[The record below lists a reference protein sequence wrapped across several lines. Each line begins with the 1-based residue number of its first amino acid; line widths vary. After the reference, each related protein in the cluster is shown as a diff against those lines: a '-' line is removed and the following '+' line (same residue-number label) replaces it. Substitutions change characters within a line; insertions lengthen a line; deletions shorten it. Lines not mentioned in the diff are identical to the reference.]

1 MNSNQ
6 ISKAV
11 RLALVAGAVSALA
24 TPAAF
29 AADAAATTTTTDTN
43 QSTAQLGKIEVT
55 GTRIKRTDV
64 ETAQPVTI
72 ITTQQIKAT
81 GLNSVGDIL
90 AQLPEV
96 RSMLNAQV
104 NNGNDGSNTIDL
116 RNLGSNRV
124 LVLVNGKR
132 WVGGISGVVDFNTI
146 PAAIIDHIEVLQDG
160 ASAIYGSDAISGVV
174 NIITIKNYNA
184 AEANAYNGWY
194 HGNGHTDGKMQA
206 YDFTMGT
213 SGDKSA
219 VLMSAAYT
227 NQAGLLAADR
237 DISLEPYAGTGSIFG
252 SSRTPAGRFRFDPF
266 SSAGPCPIPVET
278 NPNTIHTT
286 NPTGQC
292 DLTLTKFPVSGK
304 PTTGDYRQFTGPDHY
319 NFAPLNFLVAPT
331 ETTNLYVQGHYDL
344 ADNLT
349 FTSEGLFSNRSSSTQ
364 LAQPVLD
371 VGDTTT
377 NPDIFISKTNPY
389 NPFGVD
395 LVSTGTASCLD
406 KSTTSAKVKGK
417 TVITVHPHKSK
428 ATCDLLV
435 DLGRRYVEAGPR
447 FTQFSQDTYH
457 FAGGFK
463 GYFNMM
469 GGEWDWDAGY
479 DFNRQEETSHESG
492 VVNLLNLKNALGPAF
507 LPKGAANVP
516 GNYQCGTAAA
526 PIGGGCV
533 PVNLFGGAG
542 SITVP
547 MVQYTTFNPT
557 STSGSSQR
565 DYTANLT
572 GDLFDLPAGPLGA
585 AIGAEYL
592 EVDGFFHPDTLSILN
607 LNAEGSSSP
616 TDGRERTDGE
626 YIEFNIPILA
636 DQPFAKDMNLDIAE
650 RWSQFK
656 WEGGNPGTP
665 PASILHSDSA
675 QTGRAAL
682 KWQTSDSLLL
692 RAAWSQGFRLPEISE
707 FFANQSTSAVTATD
721 PCVGNPTLPNCNGGH
736 LSNGNGQINTL
747 VGGNPNLKPERSIS
761 RTVGFVYNPDFI
773 PGFDFSADYFKIDV
787 EQYITSLSDATILG
801 NCYVAGNTPGG
812 GTCNL
817 IQVKGGIVSQITAA
831 NTNIGSI
838 VTEGVDV
845 STHYKF
851 PSTSVGD
858 FKLGL
863 DMTFN
868 KVFNRTTP
876 NSASPTHFAT
886 SELAGWATQSGS
898 RAVSYPKRKGDLT
911 LNWNFGPWSAMYT
924 MRFIGAVW
932 EACNIL
938 DSAGTPQSS
947 AVLCTDSSRFVFN
960 EPAIQGFPGPKVK
973 PVGANHIGSVVYHD
987 VNVTYHVDSLN
998 TDFSLGIRNLFGK
1011 IPPISQNAFANSY
1024 LPSYDTPGQFFYARI
1039 GVKF

>member
-29 AADAAATTTTTDTN
+29 AADDSTTTTTTTTTNN

-72 ITTQQIKAT
+72 ITQKEIKAT

-90 AQLPEV
+90 ANLPQV
-96 RSMLNAQV
+96 RSVLNAQV
-104 NNGNDGSNTIDL
+104 NNGNDGSSTIDL

-124 LVLVNGKR
+124 LVLVNGRR
-132 WVGGISGVVDFNTI
+132 WVGGISGIVDFTTI
-146 PAAIIDHIEVLQDG
+146 PAAVIDHIEILQDG

-174 NIITIKNYNA
+174 NIITVKNYNG

-194 HGNGHTDGKMQA
+194 HGNGHTDGKNQA

-227 NQAGLLAADR
+227 EQNGLSAADR
-237 DISLEPYAGTGSIFG
+237 DISIEPVVGTGVAFAG
-252 SSRTPAGRFRFDPF
+252 SSRTPAGRFRYVPL
-266 SSAGPCPIPVET
+266 ANTGGNTPGACP
-278 NPNTIHTT
+278 
-286 NPTGQC
+286 GGS
-292 DLTLTKFPVSGK
+292 TLTSTGICDMTLKSFPANPSLNNFRNFVFAN
-304 PTTGDYRQFTGPDHY
+304 DAY
-319 NFAPLNFLVAPT
+319 NFAPLNYLIAPV
-331 ETTNLYVQGHYDL
+331 ETTNLYVQGHYDI

-349 FTSEGLFSNRSSSTQ
+349 FTSEGLFNNRSSQTQ

-371 VGDTTT
+371 VGNATTT
-377 NPDIFISKTNPY
+377 PSTIYIDKTNPY
-389 NPFGVD
+389 NPFHVS
-395 LVSTGTASCLD
+395 LVSNSNAPCLAAAS
-406 KSTTSAKVKGK
+406 
-417 TVITVHPHKSK
+417 
-428 ATCDLLV
+428 CDLLI
-435 DLGRRYVEAGPR
+435 DWGRRYAEAGPR
-447 FTQFSQDTYH
+447 DTNFSQNTYH
-457 FAGGFK
+457 FAGQFK

-479 DFNRQEETSHESG
+479 SFNRQDETSHESG
-492 VVNLLNLKNALGPAF
+492 VVNLYTLGLALGPAF
-507 LPKGAANVP
+507 LPAGSANVP

-526 PIGGGCV
+526 PVAGCV
-533 PVNLFGGAG
+533 VANPFGGAG
-542 SITVP
+542 TLTVP

-557 STSGSSQR
+557 STSGSGQR

-585 AIGAEYL
+585 AIGGEYL

-616 TDGRERTDGE
+616 TDGRESTKGE
-626 YIEFNIPILA
+626 YIEFSIPILA

-656 WEGGNPGTP
+656 WIGGNPGTQA
-665 PASILHSDSA
+665 ASLTHSDSA

-682 KWQTSDSLLL
+682 KWQTTDSLLL

-707 FFANQSTSAVTATD
+707 FFANQAASAVQTSD
-721 PCVGNPTLPNCNGGH
+721 PCVANHSLPNCGGGH
-736 LSNGNGQINTL
+736 TQPNSQINTL
-747 VGGNPNLKPERSIS
+747 VGGNPALHPERSIS
-761 RTVGFVYNPDFI
+761 RSVGFVYNPDWI

-787 EQYITSLSDATILG
+787 EQFITALSDATILNG
-801 NCYVAGNTPGG
+801 CYNANATAASPTCALITVRS
-812 GTCNL
+812 GT
-817 IQVKGGIVSQITAA
+817 ITQIVAA

-838 VTEGVDV
+838 LTEGVDV
-845 STHYKF
+845 SSHYKF
-851 PSTSVGD
+851 PSTSAGD
-858 FKLGL
+858 FKLGF

-868 KVFNRTTP
+868 QTYNRTVPSSTQ
-876 NSASPTHFAT
+876 ASGYAT
-886 SELAGWATQSGS
+886 SRLAGWATQSGS
-898 RAVSYPKRKGDLT
+898 AAVAFPKRKGDLT
-911 LNWNFGPWSAMYT
+911 LDWNFGPWSAQYEL
-924 MRFIGAVW
+924 RYISAVW
-932 EACNIL
+932 EACNV
-938 DSAGTPQSS
+938 DGNS
-947 AVLCTDSSRFVFN
+947 VLCT
-960 EPAIQGFPGPKVK
+960 EPTYVVTEEPTLQA
-973 PVGANHIGSVVYHD
+973 VGRNHIGATVYHD
-987 VNVTYHVDSLN
+987 VNATYHVDSMN
-998 TDFSLGIRNLFGK
+998 TDFTVGIRNLFGK
-1011 IPPISQNAFANSY
+1011 IPPIAQNAFANSY

>member
-29 AADAAATTTTTDTN
+29 GADDSTTTTTTTNN

-90 AQLPEV
+90 AQLPQI
-96 RSMLNAQV
+96 RSVLNAQV
-104 NNGNDGSNTIDL
+104 NNGNDGSSTIDL

-132 WVGGISGVVDFNTI
+132 WVGGIGGVVDFTTI
-146 PAAIIDHIEVLQDG
+146 PAAIIDHIEILQDG

-174 NIITIKNYNA
+174 NIITVKNYNG
-184 AEANAYNGWY
+184 AEANAYLGMY
-194 HGNGHTDGKMQA
+194 HGDGHTDGRNTA
-206 YDFTMGT
+206 YDFTFGT

-219 VLMSAAYT
+219 VLMSAGYT
-227 NQAGLLAADR
+227 EQDQLLAGDR
-237 DISLEPYAGTGSIFG
+237 DISKEPYVGTGSDFG
-252 SSRTPAGRFRFDPF
+252 SSRTPAGRFRFFPIATNGTDP
-266 SSAGPCPIPVET
+266 AGTCPGGLAT
-278 NPNTIHTT
+278 N
-286 NPTGQC
+286 GAGYC
-292 DLTLTKFPVSGK
+292 DLTLKSTPVSGV
-304 PTTGDYRQFTGPDHY
+304 PAGSDFRDFTAPDHY
-319 NFAPLNFLVAPT
+319 NFAPLNFLVAPI

-349 FTSEGLFSNRSSSTQ
+349 FTSEGLFSNRSSATQ
-364 LAQPVLD
+364 LAEPVLD
-371 VGDTTT
+371 VGEAASNTS
-377 NPDIFISKTNPY
+377 IFISKTNPY
-389 NPFGVD
+389 NPLGVD
-395 LVSTGTASCLD
+395 LVGQSSAPCVTA
-406 KSTTSAKVKGK
+406 K
-417 TVITVHPHKSK
+417 
-428 ATCDLLV
+428 TCDVML

-447 FTQFSQDTYH
+447 KTDFSQNTFH
-457 FAGGFK
+457 FDGGFK

-479 DFNRQEETSHESG
+479 NFSHQDETSHESN
-492 VVNLLNLKNALGPAF
+492 VVNLLNLGQALGPAF
-507 LPKGAANVP
+507 LPAGAANTP
-516 GNYQCGTAAA
+516 GNYECGTAAA
-526 PIGGGCV
+526 PIAGCV
-533 PVNLFGGAG
+533 PTDLFGGAG
-542 SITVP
+542 SITP
-547 MVQYTTFNPT
+547 AMVAFTTFNPT
-557 STSGSSQR
+557 STSGSNQR

-572 GDLFDLPAGPLGA
+572 GDLFDMPAGPVGA

-592 EVDGFFHPDTLSILN
+592 EVDGFFHPDELSILN
-607 LNAEGSSSP
+607 LNAEGSSTP

-626 YIEFNIPILA
+626 YVEFNIPILA

-656 WEGGNPGTP
+656 WIGGNPGSEA
-665 PASILHSDSA
+665 ASLTHSDSA

-721 PCVGNPTLPNCNGGH
+721 PCVNAAFAAATPNCNGKH
-736 LSNGNGQINTL
+736 NSNGNGQINTL
-747 VGGNPNLKPERSIS
+747 VGGNPGLHPERSIS

-801 NCYVAGNTPGG
+801 GCYNRSVAPGA
-812 GTCNL
+812 GTCDL
-817 IQVKGGIVSQITAA
+817 ITVKGGIVSQISAA

-851 PSTSVGD
+851 PSTSAGD

-868 KVFNRTTP
+868 KVFDRTTP
-876 NSASPTHFAT
+876 NAASPTGFGT
-886 SELAGWATQSGS
+886 SQLAGWATQSGS
-898 RAVSYPKRKGDLT
+898 TAVSYPKRKGDLT

-924 MRFIGAVW
+924 LRYVGAVY
-932 EACNIL
+932 EACNVL
-938 DSAGTPQSS
+938 DSPGSHQSS
-947 AVLCTDSSRFVFN
+947 AVLCSNATDFVYN
-960 EPAIQGFPGPKVK
+960 EPAIQGFPSKTAL
-973 PVGANHIGSVVYHD
+973 PVGRNHIGAVVYHD

-1011 IPPISQNAFANSY
+1011 VPPVAQNAFANSY
-1024 LPSYDTPGQFFYARI
+1024 LPSYDVPGQFFYARI

>member
-1 MNSNQ
+1 MNTDKALLSR
-6 ISKAV
+6 AV
-11 RLALVAGAVSALA
+11 RYALVAGAVSALA

-29 AADAAATTTTTDTN
+29 AADAAATTTTTTTDNN

-72 ITTQQIKAT
+72 VTQKEIKAT

-90 AQLPEV
+90 AQLPEI
-96 RSMLNAQV
+96 RSVLNAQV
-104 NNGNDGSNTIDL
+104 NNGNDGSSTIDL

-132 WVGGISGVVDFNTI
+132 WVGGIGGVVDFTTI
-146 PAAIIDHIEVLQDG
+146 PAAIIDHIEILQDG
-160 ASAIYGSDAISGVV
+160 ASAIYGSDAVSGVV
-174 NIITIKNYNA
+174 NIITLKNYNG
-184 AEANAYNGWY
+184 AEANAYNGWF
-194 HGNGHTDGKMQA
+194 HGDGHTDGKDQA
-206 YDFTMGT
+206 YDFTFGT

-219 VLMSAAYT
+219 VLMSVGYT
-227 NQAGLLAADR
+227 DQEGLLSGDR
-237 DISLEPYAGTGSIFG
+237 DISKEPYAGTGSDFG

-266 SSAGPCPIPVET
+266 SSAGACPIPVVT
-278 NPNTIHTT
+278 NPATIHTT
-286 NPTGQC
+286 NPTGLC
-292 DLTLTKFPVSGK
+292 DLTLKSFPVNGV
-304 PTTGDYRQFTGPDHY
+304 PTGGDYRGFTAPDHY
-319 NFAPLNFLVAPT
+319 NFAPLNYLVAPT

-349 FTSEGLFSNRSSSTQ
+349 FTSEGLFSNRSSITQ

-371 VGDTTT
+371 VGASTTT
-377 NPDIFISKTNPY
+377 PSDIFISKSNPY
-389 NPFGVD
+389 NPFHVD
-395 LVSTGTASCLD
+395 LVSNSSAACLS
-406 KSTTSAKVKGK
+406 KNTTSAKVKGK
-417 TVITVHPHKSK
+417 TVITVRTHPSK

-447 FTQFSQDTYH
+447 ITNYSQDTYH

-463 GYFNMM
+463 GYFNML

-479 DFNRQEETSHESG
+479 DYNRQEETQHESG

-516 GNYQCGTAAA
+516 GNYQCGTPSA
-526 PIGGGCV
+526 PIAGCV

-557 STSGSSQR
+557 VTIGSSER

-585 AIGAEYL
+585 ALGAEYL
-592 EVDGFFHPDTLSILN
+592 EVDGFFHPDSLTILDF
-607 LNAEGSSSP
+607 NAEGTSSP
-616 TDGRERTDGE
+616 TDGRERTDAE
-626 YIEFNIPILA
+626 YVEFNIPILA

-656 WEGGNPGTP
+656 WIGGNPGTP
-665 PASILHSDSA
+665 PAAVTHSDSA

-682 KWQTSDSLLL
+682 KWQTTDSLLL
-692 RAAWSQGFRLPEISE
+692 RASWSQGFRLPEISE
-707 FFANQSTSAVTATD
+707 FFANQATAALTVTD
-721 PCVGNPTLPNCNGGH
+721 PCIANPTLPNCGGGH

-761 RTVGFVYNPDFI
+761 RTAGFVYNPDFI

-787 EQYITSLSDATILG
+787 EQFITKLSDATILG

-812 GTCNL
+812 GTCPL
-817 IQVKGGIVSQITAA
+817 ITVKGGIISQITAA
-831 NTNIGSI
+831 ETNIGSI

-868 KVFNRTTP
+868 KVFDRTTP
-876 NSASPTHFAT
+876 NSASPNHFAT
-886 SELAGWATQSGS
+886 SQLAGWAIQSGS
-898 RAVSYPKRKGDLT
+898 TAISYPKRKGDLS

-924 MRFIGAVW
+924 LRYTGDVW
-932 EACNIL
+932 EPCDIL
-938 DSAGTPQSS
+938 PSGL
-947 AVLCTDSSRFVFN
+947 LCSNPNDFIYNQPS
-960 EPAIQGFPGPKVK
+960 IQGFKGDGTPPIGR
-973 PVGANHIGSVVYHD
+973 NHIGAVVYHD
-987 VNVTYHVDSLN
+987 VNVGYHIDSLN
-998 TDFSLGIRNLFGK
+998 ADFSVGIRNLFGK
-1011 IPPISQNAFANSY
+1011 VPPIAQNALQNSY
-1024 LPSYDTPGQFFYARI
+1024 LPSYDVPGQFFYARI